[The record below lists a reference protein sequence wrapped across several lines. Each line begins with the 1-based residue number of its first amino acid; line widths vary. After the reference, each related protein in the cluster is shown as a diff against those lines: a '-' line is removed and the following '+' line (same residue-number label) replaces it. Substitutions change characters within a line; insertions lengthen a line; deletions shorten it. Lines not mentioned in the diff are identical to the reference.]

1 MDLKWQKSWKVTAAR
16 AFMCQHKRGSES
28 DKGGALGLI
37 IRIHFQAS

>member
-1 MDLKWQKSWKVTAAR
+1 MAEKLEGNGTAAR